1 MTDEQFPN
9 NSKHAARPED
19 EARVQGAMEL
29 QNEVII
35 RKKGIGRKFKD
46 IFFGGS
52 FKASAQYVVAEVAL
66 PALRTMIVDTTSKGI
81 ERVIFGPGN
90 AVARSR
96 STTNYGPRVQ
106 YNNPVARQSTMLPHQ
121 PPFLSR
127 NARQD
132 FGDII
137 LSTREECEN
146 VLERLSD
153 LIDKFKSASK
163 QDLMVLLNQPSQY
176 TDMKWG
182 WGFLGNAEIIQVREG
197 WLLDLPPMEPLV

>member
-9 NSKHAARPED
+9 NAKHAKKSED
-19 EARVQGAMEL
+19 EERVQGALDL
-29 QNEVII
+29 QSAPVL
-35 RKKGIGRKFKD
+35 RKKSIGRKLKD
-46 IFFGGS
+46 IFFGGN
-52 FKASAQYVVAEVAL
+52 FKNAGQYVLAEVAL
-66 PALRTMIVDTTSKGI
+66 PAIRNLIVDTTTKGI
-81 ERVIFGPGN
+81 ERVVMPDR
-90 AVARSR
+90 ASSRSR

-106 YNNPVARQSTMLPHQ
+106 YNNPIRPQSVMLPHQ

-137 LSTREECEN
+137 LSTREECEM
-146 VLERLSD
+146 VLESLGD
-153 LIDKFKSASK
+153 IIDKFKTASK
-163 QDLMVLLNQPSQY
+163 QDLMVLLNQPTQY

-197 WLLDLPPMEPLV
+197 WLLDLPPMEPL